1 MPTPI
6 LPKKPLPRFPA
17 PRHAPPALSPG
28 LMAAGLSLRAA
39 LLDQG
44 PQRIARGKQ
53 HRQTGANTPGLVG
66 EVPAAHPAGH
76 DDIGE

>member
-39 LLDQG
+39 AMDDLPFLRLL
-44 PQRIARGKQ
+44 
-53 HRQTGANTPGLVG
+53 HRAILA
-66 EVPAAHPAGH
+66 PAFALAPWSAA
-76 DDIGE
+76 